1 MLSDSVFRELVKRT
15 PLQRRLVEAVWPGTA
30 LLFAVA
36 LSGCSQSDP
45 SSKLG
50 ASVQKTPK
58 SSPARNSSTSAAQ
71 PPNSKSKAYYPPSAE
86 EMAPMRSEYL
96 AELSKILEPP
106 EMAGRPMQARKA
118 ASPRMIKLGNVM
130 GAVGSPEKATHEQR
144 AEAVRALLEIANG
157 QQEDDGFNR
166 TVTYGAIAAIACLD
180 GVAPQTII
188 EYASSA
194 IGDDGDSRA
203 LRARMY
209 LRAGDKDK
217 ALDDLEKVMAGNDG
231 HALAGGEANPHK
243 ESAPCGWSI
252 ADFDALGDDPR
263 ALAAKGLY
271 LSSFIG
277 YGAEDRGTVKESA
290 IRNLYV
296 RSAAS
301 WHSPIPHFLEVTVD
315 GFGSRHSMAG
325 ARCMRAKSRIVEVP
339 EAVSACAT
347 YDEETRQDI
356 RELTMA
362 LVIEPT
368 FAPALAQRA
377 DKYLQLAQDAYSD
390 GRPSRQLFVQAISD
404 FDSAIAAGAKNL
416 HSLYCDRGL
425 ALASIG
431 RYQDAAAG
439 YTEGMKHA
447 KNGVEDSPFVYEQLA
462 GVYMKL
468 GKFTEA
474 ADLMTRAIMNS
485 SGGGMDAVIFFGGM
499 KAFRILYPEY
509 DPLPDE
515 ILADDVRRRYQP
527 QFPQSWDAD
536 FISKEGASSGKVASS
551 VLVDLYVMRGDA
563 YMKAGRRG
571 KALADFQRVKSD
583 AWSGPDASMPRHV
596 YFTERGTRNFELPER
611 WPPTPPTT

>member
-1 MLSDSVFRELVKRT
+1 MLFDSVFQELAKRT
-15 PLQRRLVEAVWPGTA
+15 PLQRRLVEAAWLVTA
-30 LLFAVA
+30 LLFAIA
-36 LSGCSQSDP
+36 SSGCSQSDP
-45 SSKLG
+45 SPKPG

-58 SSPARNSSTSAAQ
+58 SSPAGSSSTAAAHS
-71 PPNSKSKAYYPPSAE
+71 PNSKGSSYSAPSAE

-96 AELSKILEPP
+96 AELAKILEPP
-106 EMAGRPMQARKA
+106 EMTGRPMQVRKA
-118 ASPRMIKLGNVM
+118 ASPRMIELGNVM
-130 GAVGSPEKATHEQR
+130 GAIGSPEKATHEQR
-144 AEAVRALLEIANG
+144 AEAVRALLEIANS
-157 QQEDDGFNR
+157 QQEDDGFDS

-194 IGDDGDSRA
+194 IRDDGDNRA

-217 ALDDLEKVMAGNDG
+217 ALDDLEKVMASNDG
-231 HALAGGEANPHK
+231 HALAGGEANPRK

-252 ADFDALGDDPR
+252 AEFDLFGDDPR

-290 IRNLYV
+290 IRDLYV

-301 WHSPIPHFLEVTVD
+301 WHSPIPHFLAVTVD
-315 GFGSRHSMAG
+315 GFGSPHSVVG
-325 ARCMRAKSRIVEVP
+325 ARCMRANSRIVEVP
-339 EAVSACAT
+339 ETVSACAT
-347 YDEETRQDI
+347 YDEETRQEI

-377 DKYLQLAQDAYSD
+377 DKYLQLAQGAYSD

-404 FDSAIAAGAKNL
+404 FDSAISAGAKNL

-431 RYQDAAAG
+431 RYQDASAG

-462 GVYMKL
+462 GIYMKL

-515 ILADDVRRRYQP
+515 ILADAVRRRYQP

-536 FISKEGASSGKVASS
+536 FISKEGVSNGKVASS
-551 VLVDLYVMRGDA
+551 ILVDLYIMRGDA
-563 YMKAGRRG
+563 YMKAGRRPE
-571 KALADFQRVKSD
+571 ALADFQRVKSD
-583 AWSGPDASMPRHV
+583 AWSGPDASLPRHV
-596 YFTERGTRNFELPER
+596 YFTGRGTRNFGLPER
-611 WPPTPPTT
+611 WPPKPPTT